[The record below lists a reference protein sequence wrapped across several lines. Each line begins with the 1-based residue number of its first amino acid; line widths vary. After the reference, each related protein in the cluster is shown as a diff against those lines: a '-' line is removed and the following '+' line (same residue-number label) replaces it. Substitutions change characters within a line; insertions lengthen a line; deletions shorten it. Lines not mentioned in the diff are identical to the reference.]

1 MAGFMDHLVEQV
13 EAMAVMFAQSD
24 LSRTQAEKRFEKLTV
39 AVETLAFGREGSSDE
54 FALLQRVAEG
64 QERLIARLEDGGVDG
79 LDAESRMRLRSIDV
93 QLLRVLEEMS
103 AGRQETLADIR
114 SDIAGLSR
122 TIKGT
127 RGRPP
132 EG

>member
-13 EAMAVMFAQSD
+13 EAMSVMFAQSD

-122 TIKGT
+122 TIKGA